1 MGGHALSNYVSH
13 CQIADLWRGFFHAEL
28 RLNDER
34 LHAVDA
40 NVPVKWS
47 EDAWGH
53 GDSESCRAFLTMMLR
68 IK

>member
-1 MGGHALSNYVSH
+1 M
-13 CQIADLWRGFFHAEL
+13 DLWRGFFHAER
-28 RLNDER
+28 RLDDER